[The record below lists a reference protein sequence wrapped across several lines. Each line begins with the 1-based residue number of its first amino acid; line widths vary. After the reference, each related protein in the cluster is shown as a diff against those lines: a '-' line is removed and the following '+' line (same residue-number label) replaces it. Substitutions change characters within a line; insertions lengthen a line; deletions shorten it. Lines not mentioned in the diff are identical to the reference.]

1 MDVKMSTQNPPE
13 PLRAGL
19 NHPAYNTPMRVRGW
33 TRRLKAKNSP
43 TTLPAK
49 QIIKKLAPHWS
60 QADHALLAKYHTD
73 RAAKLDA
80 IWCLVSER
88 AALQD
93 LGRPWQFT
101 DYEICAI
108 AREEFAPRHKRVLRH
123 CAYRG
128 TEHKTLALAHAAAAG
143 RAAILAL
150 STI

>member
-1 MDVKMSTQNPPE
+1 MPTQHHPT
-13 PLRAGL
+13 PLRAEL
-19 NHPAYNTPMRVRGW
+19 DHPAYSTPMRVRGW
-33 TRRLKAKNSP
+33 TVRLKAKNAP
-43 TTLPAK
+43 QTLPAK

-60 QADHALLAKYHTD
+60 QADHAWLAKYHKD

-80 IWCLVSER
+80 IWCLVSKR

-128 TEHKTLALAHAAAAG
+128 SEHKTLALAHAAAAG
-143 RAAILAL
+143 RAALLAL
-150 STI
+150 STT